1 MHILSAL
8 VRLTTSVSQPHT
20 ELPHREDK
28 GCNVCVLGETC
39 PLVNVFRVLVLH
51 QTMSLNQLIST
62 MMLNI
67 SQMSTYSRYLKERV
81 VEFGLHGD
89 AMETNGEMP
98 LVKTGHSELYNLKIC
113 AQTNVFIRTILT

>member
-8 VRLTTSVSQPHT
+8 VRLTAT
-20 ELPHREDK
+20 HRTPPPGRQE

-89 AMETNGEMP
+89 AMETNGEC
-98 LVKTGHSELYNLKIC
+98 LLSKTTIAN
-113 AQTNVFIRTILT
+113 FIIPIILRKPMSL